1 VLRQKS
7 RGLHSHPFISS
18 SYIVIANAPN
28 IAIRQYSKANLGLV
42 LNCLNVYSFSYNLRV
57 EKIFGRTCV
66 VIHFRLHLLFLH
78 KILLNARFDCANTF
92 RESFTCCNKVSAK
105 FQLVRS
111 SHSTEIIWK
120 LEIILLVIQLFMQNC
135 CTFGS
140 ETFKQT
146 FMVYIK
152 APFEIILAVKGVFC
166 EKWYMW
172 PHKTLHNF
180 ISSE

>member
-1 VLRQKS
+1 MLRQKS

-78 KILLNARFDCANTF
+78 KILLNVRFDCANTF
-92 RESFTCCNKVSAK
+92 RESFREISARSVLPFNRNYLK
-105 FQLVRS
+105 TWNYTFSYPIIYAKLLYLWVWNFQTNFHGLYKGSLWNNS
-111 SHSTEIIWK
+111 SS
-120 LEIILLVIQLFMQNC
+120 
-135 CTFGS
+135 
-140 ETFKQT
+140 
-146 FMVYIK
+146 
-152 APFEIILAVKGVFC
+152 
-166 EKWYMW
+166 
-172 PHKTLHNF
+172 
-180 ISSE
+180 